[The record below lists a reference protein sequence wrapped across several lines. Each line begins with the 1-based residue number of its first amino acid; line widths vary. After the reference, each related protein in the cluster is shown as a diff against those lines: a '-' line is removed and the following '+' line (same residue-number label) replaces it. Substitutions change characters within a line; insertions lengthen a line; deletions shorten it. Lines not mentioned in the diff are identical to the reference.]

1 MSIVSVLEQC
11 SFSVSDVLVKSIQ
24 NKTRRFYAPCFLGA
38 VRSAAAAV
46 VVASA
51 AIVTAASAA
60 VEAVAVAESAES
72 DDDYEDYYPPVTVE
86 AVAVHKEVLLCND
99 LSQPCGF
106 PLSKA
111 YSIIYAAVKN
121 VLQREGFLPKV
132 QAVLPL

>member
-1 MSIVSVLEQC
+1 MSIASVLEQC
-11 SFSVSDVLVKSIQ
+11 SFYIVCTKQ
-24 NKTRRFYAPCFLGA
+24 NTALLRAVFLGA

-46 VVASA
+46 VVAAA
-51 AIVTAASAA
+51 AIVAATAAA
-60 VEAVAVAESAES
+60 VEAVAVAESTKC

-111 YSIIYAAVKN
+111 YSIIYAVA
-121 VLQREGFLPKV
+121 
-132 QAVLPL
+132 